1 MAYRASDRYSSVR
14 TSRFKWG
21 IAMAS
26 RKRRTTKSKVG
37 KRRATIRKKAVKRA
51 VAKRTKKSAKKPT
64 RRARRTGVSKR
75 IQTRQPKRGATP
87 VVEETVI
94 DIVDEPLPGVVRLT
108 EIEEMEV
115 SVPDSEE
122 EE

>member
-1 MAYRASDRYSSVR
+1 
-14 TSRFKWG
+14 
-21 IAMAS
+21 MAS
-26 RKRRTTKSKVG
+26 RKRQTTKSKVG
-37 KRRATIRKKAVKRA
+37 KKRATIRKKTVKRA
-51 VAKRTKKSAKKPT
+51 VAKPTKKSAKKPT

-75 IQTRQPKRGATP
+75 IQARQPKRGATP
-87 VVEETVI
+87 VVKETII
-94 DIVDEPLPGVVRLT
+94 DVVDEPLPGVVRLT

>member
-1 MAYRASDRYSSVR
+1 
-14 TSRFKWG
+14 
-21 IAMAS
+21 MAS
-26 RKRRTTKSKVG
+26 RRKRATTKSKG
-37 KRRATIRKKAVKRA
+37 SKIRATMRKKTVKRA

-64 RRARRTGVSKR
+64 RRARRSAVSKR
-75 IQTRQPKRGATP
+75 IQARQQKRGATP
-87 VVEETVI
+87 VVEETIIDVI
-94 DIVDEPLPGVVRLT
+94 DEPLPGVVRLT

>member
-1 MAYRASDRYSSVR
+1 
-14 TSRFKWG
+14 
-21 IAMAS
+21 MAS

-37 KRRATIRKKAVKRA
+37 KRRATTRKKTVQRA

-64 RRARRTGVSKR
+64 RRPRRSAVSKR
-75 IQTRQPKRGATP
+75 IQVRQQKRGATP
-87 VVEETVI
+87 VVEETIIDVI
-94 DIVDEPLPGVVRLT
+94 DEPLPGVVRLT

-115 SVPDSEE
+115 AAPDSEE

>member
-1 MAYRASDRYSSVR
+1 
-14 TSRFKWG
+14 
-21 IAMAS
+21 MAS
-26 RKRRTTKSKVG
+26 RKRRTTKSKVA
-37 KRRATIRKKAVKRA
+37 KRRATIRKKIIKRA
-51 VAKRTKKSAKKPT
+51 VAKPAKKSAKKPT

-75 IQTRQPKRGATP
+75 IQTRQQKHRAAP
-87 VVEETVI
+87 VVEKTVI
-94 DIVDEPLPGVVRLT
+94 DVVDEPLPGVVRLT

>member
-1 MAYRASDRYSSVR
+1 MNNNSKCLYVLVKWKASELKSV
-14 TSRFKWG
+14 SQ
-21 IAMAS
+21 
-26 RKRRTTKSKVG
+26 KSVG
-37 KRRATIRKKAVKRA
+37 L
-51 VAKRTKKSAKKPT
+51 SPT

-75 IQTRQPKRGATP
+75 IQTRQPKRGTTP

-108 EIEEMEV
+108 EIEEIEV